1 MARSVGHSPATFSPP
16 LSVAHRIVGGMD
28 LDVALPFE
36 VDAGHSPSPEDT
48 PAVPTRGRRATSQE
62 QPLVEVRRS
71 TRRRRT
77 VSAYRDG
84 DRVVVLVPARFTR
97 AEETRWVQT
106 MTERLAASEAK
117 RRPSDADLAAR
128 AEALS
133 ERFLGGRARPASI
146 RWVANQRGRWG
157 SCTPSEHTIRISSR
171 VQGMPGYVLDYVI
184 LHELG
189 HLLVAGHGPDF
200 WAVLSSYPRLE
211 RARGYLDGVAA
222 ASGLALSDD

>member
-1 MARSVGHSPATFSPP
+1 MNSH
-16 LSVAHRIVGGMD
+16 
-28 LDVALPFE
+28 
-36 VDAGHSPSPEDT
+36 
-48 PAVPTRGRRATSQE
+48 
-62 QPLVEVRRS
+62 
-71 TRRRRT
+71 
-77 VSAYRDG
+77 
-84 DRVVVLVPARFTR
+84 
-97 AEETRWVQT
+97 ETRPRT
-106 MTERLAASEAK
+106 
-117 RRPSDADLAAR
+117 PDD
-128 AEALS
+128 
-133 ERFLGGRARPASI
+133 GRARPASI

>member
-1 MARSVGHSPATFSPP
+1 
-16 LSVAHRIVGGMD
+16 MD

-36 VDAGHSPSPEDT
+36 VDAGPSQSPVDT

-157 SCTPSEHTIRISSR
+157 SCTPSERTIRISSR

>member
-1 MARSVGHSPATFSPP
+1 MARSVGHSPAPSGPP
-16 LSVAHRIVGGMD
+16 LSVARRIVGGMD

-36 VDAGHSPSPEDT
+36 VDAGHSQSPVDP

-106 MTERLAASEAK
+106 MTERLAAVEAE
-117 RRPSDADLAAR
+117 RDALRDEYR
-128 AEALS
+128 
-133 ERFLGGRARPASI
+133 
-146 RWVANQRGRWG
+146 
-157 SCTPSEHTIRISSR
+157 
-171 VQGMPGYVLDYVI
+171 
-184 LHELG
+184 
-189 HLLVAGHGPDF
+189 LLVERVK
-200 WAVLSSYPRLE
+200 AVMPY
-211 RARGYLDGVAA
+211 AINTAA
-222 ASGLALSDD
+222 WVTLLVTIGIEPEDMHFSK

>member
-1 MARSVGHSPATFSPP
+1 
-16 LSVAHRIVGGMD
+16 MD
-28 LDVALPFE
+28 LDMALPFE
-36 VDAGHSPSPEDT
+36 VDSGHPTGPLAT
-48 PAVPTRGRRATSQE
+48 PHAPTRVRRAPSTE

-97 AEETRWVQT
+97 AEESRWVET
-106 MTERLAASEAK
+106 MMERLAASEAK
-117 RRPSDADLAAR
+117 RRPSDTDLATR
-128 AEALS
+128 AESLS
-133 ERFLGGRARPASI
+133 ARFLGGRAKPASI
-146 RWVANQRGRWG
+146 RWVANQHGRWG
-157 SCTPSEHTIRISSR
+157 SCTPSERTIRISSR

-189 HLLVAGHGPDF
+189 HLVVAGHGPDF
-200 WAVLSSYPRLE
+200 WALLQSYPKLD

>member
-1 MARSVGHSPATFSPP
+1 
-16 LSVAHRIVGGMD
+16 MD

-106 MTERLAASEAK
+106 
-117 RRPSDADLAAR
+117 
-128 AEALS
+128 
-133 ERFLGGRARPASI
+133 
-146 RWVANQRGRWG
+146 
-157 SCTPSEHTIRISSR
+157 
-171 VQGMPGYVLDYVI
+171 
-184 LHELG
+184 
-189 HLLVAGHGPDF
+189 
-200 WAVLSSYPRLE
+200 
-211 RARGYLDGVAA
+211 
-222 ASGLALSDD
+222 